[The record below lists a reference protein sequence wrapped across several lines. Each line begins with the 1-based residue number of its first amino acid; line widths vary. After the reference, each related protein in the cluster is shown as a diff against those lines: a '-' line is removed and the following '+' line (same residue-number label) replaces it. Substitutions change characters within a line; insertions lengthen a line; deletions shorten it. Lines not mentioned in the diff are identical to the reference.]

1 MVCGGRVATTVL
13 LYAHPVRRVSVQRPE
28 RVRSG
33 PDRRREPLAPVLVHD
48 LAATAT
54 VGAGGRHLVHHPRL
68 PSVRFHLHPH
78 RRWTGGCH
86 HPDRAVHLRERVR
99 LTDPVRHGH
108 RGQRAAVPR
117 GVHPDRHQLDPRP
130 PEGGSMTAPAPT
142 NRQIRKQTP
151 GRTWTTTGTRRVTA
165 TDALRVVILSTFVLL
180 ALIPVVWTLLG
191 SFKTPAELAARPITI
206 LPENWGLD
214 NYTDALGRFNFTVY
228 LRNSVLVT
236 VGATVLTLT
245 INAMAAY
252 GLAKYNFRGRNGLF
266 LLTLATIMIP
276 LQVILIPVYHVVA
289 SMGLVNTL
297 CGLIIPAAATP
308 TGVFILRQYMLG
320 IPGELIE
327 AARVDGSGEFR
338 TFLRIVLPLCRP
350 ALAVVAILS
359 VMWRWNDFL
368 WPLVVAQSEGV
379 YTLPVALA
387 RFNAEE
393 TVPFNLILAM
403 SVVTI
408 VPVILLFLVF
418 QRQITTGIANTGIK

>member
-1 MVCGGRVATTVL
+1 
-13 LYAHPVRRVSVQRPE
+13 
-28 RVRSG
+28 
-33 PDRRREPLAPVLVHD
+33 
-48 LAATAT
+48 
-54 VGAGGRHLVHHPRL
+54 
-68 PSVRFHLHPH
+68 
-78 RRWTGGCH
+78 
-86 HPDRAVHLRERVR
+86 
-99 LTDPVRHGH
+99 
-108 RGQRAAVPR
+108 
-117 GVHPDRHQLDPRP
+117 
-130 PEGGSMTAPAPT
+130 MTAPAPT
-142 NRQIRKQTP
+142 NRQSRKDTP

-206 LPENWGLD
+206 LPENWGLE

-228 LRNSVLVT
+228 LRNSVIVT
-236 VGATVLTLT
+236 IGATVLTLT

-252 GLAKYNFRGRNGLF
+252 GLAKYNFRGRTGLF

-276 LQVILIPVYHVVA
+276 LQVILIPVYQVVA
-289 SMGLVNTL
+289 SMGMVNTL
-297 CGLIIPAAATP
+297 WGLIIPAAATP

-320 IPGELIE
+320 IPDELIE

-338 TFLRIVLPLCRP
+338 TFVRIVLPLCRP

-368 WPLVVAQSEGV
+368 WPLVVAQSESV